1 MSEPEA
7 VQQDRHEYLD
17 DAAQKALCD
26 RLARLEGH
34 VGAVRRMLVE
44 RRCADEIL
52 IQVAAI
58 KAALNTFSASLLG
71 QELKACM
78 DSCMEGD
85 SEERLERVTKV
96 LATLLKQS

>member
-7 VQQDRHEYLD
+7 VEDPHEYLD

-58 KAALNTFSASLLG
+58 KAALNTFSASLLS
-71 QELKACM
+71 QELKA
-78 DSCMEGD
+78 CMEGD